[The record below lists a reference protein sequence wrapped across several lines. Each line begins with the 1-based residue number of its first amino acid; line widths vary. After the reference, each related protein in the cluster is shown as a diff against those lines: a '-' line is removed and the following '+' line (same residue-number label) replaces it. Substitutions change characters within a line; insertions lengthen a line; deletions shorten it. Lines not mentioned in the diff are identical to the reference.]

1 MGNCKCYT
9 KHRFKGVERDINT
22 CSNTL
27 KYIVMTATTIGLSV
41 ISIIVILVAY
51 GSCKA
56 ASRADTEIEKIIKK
70 QQDEKTN
77 LSR

>member
-56 ASRADTEIEKIIKK
+56 ASRADREIEKIIKK
-70 QQDEKTN
+70 QSNEKSN
-77 LSR
+77 FPR

>member
-1 MGNCKCYT
+1 
-9 KHRFKGVERDINT
+9 
-22 CSNTL
+22 
-27 KYIVMTATTIGLSV
+27 MTATIIGLFA
-41 ISIIVILVAY
+41 ISIIVVLVAY

-56 ASRADTEIEKIIKK
+56 ASRADIEIEKIIKK